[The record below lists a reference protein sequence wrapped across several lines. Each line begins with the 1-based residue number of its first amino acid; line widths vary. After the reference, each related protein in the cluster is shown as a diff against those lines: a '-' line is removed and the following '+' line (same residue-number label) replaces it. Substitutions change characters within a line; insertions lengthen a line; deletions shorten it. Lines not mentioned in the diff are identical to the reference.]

1 MGFLFF
7 NFWRKRGGDFRRGTF
22 SDKTIRCGWKDA
34 LEWNEHLFDRNTCKK
49 FFKFVLCLCFFIF
62 VFILFLFFMFLCNHY
77 CNEVFCPVFVLSCIS
92 HVLCEPSKLEAR
104 KCSLS
109 YLLLHWK
116 FCYHS
121 EVSCWTWNYFQLY
134 YEVFFPVK
142 SEKWVIRTFPLIH

>member
-34 LEWNEHLFDRNTCKK
+34 LEWNEHLFDRNTYKQ
-49 FFKFVLCLCFFIF
+49 FFK
-62 VFILFLFFMFLCNHY
+62 FLCNHY
-77 CNEVFCPVFVLSCIS
+77 CNDVFCPVFVLSCIS
-92 HVLCEPSKLEAR
+92 HVLCEPSKIQDR

-109 YLLLHWK
+109 YWLLHLK

-121 EVSCWTWNYFQLY
+121 EVSCWTWIYFQLY

-142 SEKWVIRTFPLIH
+142 SKKWVIRIFPLTH

>member
-22 SDKTIRCGWKDA
+22 QTKLSDVGGRTH
-34 LEWNEHLFDRNTCKK
+34 LNETSIYLIETLISN
-49 FFKFVLCLCFFIF
+49 
-62 VFILFLFFMFLCNHY
+62 FLKFLCNHY
-77 CNEVFCPVFVLSCIS
+77 CNDVFCPVFVLSCIS
-92 HVLCEPSKLEAR
+92 HVLCEPSKIQDR

-109 YLLLHWK
+109 YWLLHWK

-121 EVSCWTWNYFQLY
+121 EVSCWTWIYFQLY

-142 SEKWVIRTFPLIH
+142 SKKWVIRIFPLTH

>member
-22 SDKTIRCGWKDA
+22 QTKLSDVGGRTN
-34 LEWNEHLFDRNTCKK
+34 LNERSIYLTETLVRNFLSLFC
-49 FFKFVLCLCFFIF
+49 VC
-62 VFILFLFFMFLCNHY
+62 VFLFLFLFCFCFFMFLCNH
-77 CNEVFCPVFVLSCIS
+77 CNDFFCPLFDLSCIS
-92 HVLCEPSKLEAR
+92 HVLCEPSKLQAR

-142 SEKWVIRTFPLIH
+142 SEKWVIQTFPLIH

>member
-34 LEWNEHLFDRNTCKK
+34 LEWNEHLFDRNTYKQ
-49 FFKFVLCLCFFIF
+49 FFK
-62 VFILFLFFMFLCNHY
+62 FLCNHY
-77 CNEVFCPVFVLSCIS
+77 CNDVFCPVFVLSCIS
-92 HVLCEPSKLEAR
+92 HVLCEPSKIQDR

-109 YLLLHWK
+109 YWLLHWK

-121 EVSCWTWNYFQLY
+121 EVSCWTWIYFQLY

-142 SEKWVIRTFPLIH
+142 SKKWVIRIFPLTH